1 MVTGFPPFH
10 NENRMKLFE
19 DIGYDQADVTMVY
32 FYLF

>member
-19 DIGYDQADVTMVY
+19 DIVYAQADVTMV
-32 FYLF
+32 